1 MALIHL
7 SLYSDTLMMD
17 TSVTVIFP
25 QDCQRIPDNRKSL
38 FKGPYKVL
46 YLLHGLKQDE
56 TSWIRMSSIER
67 YVSQLPLVVV
77 MPSVHRSFYTDQV
90 RGFPY
95 FSYVA
100 DELPRIMKEMFN
112 ISDRRED
119 TFVAGLSMGGYGA
132 FKLALSRPEQYGY
145 AASLSGALDLVGLRS
160 QQEDTSNDAEM
171 ENTFG
176 DLDRVEGSGHDLFA
190 LAKDVG
196 TLKPELFMS
205 CGTEDFVYEGNVH
218 FHETFSE
225 TLPIT
230 YHEESGDHSW
240 QYWDRNIKRVLFWLP
255 IIPESNR
262 NNLCC

>member
-17 TSVTVIFP
+17 SSVSIIYP
-25 QDCQRIPDNRKSL
+25 QNCQRVLDDRKPF

-46 YLLHGLKQDE
+46 YLLHGLKQNE

-67 YVSQLPLVVV
+67 YVSQLPLLVV
-77 MPSVHRSFYTDQV
+77 MPSVHRSFYTDQA

-95 FSYVA
+95 FTYVA
-100 DELPRIMKEMFN
+100 DELPALMHDMFN
-112 ISDRRED
+112 ISAKRED

-132 FKLALSRPEQYGY
+132 FKLALTRPEQYGY

-160 QQEDTSNDAEM
+160 QQDDNTNEEEM

-176 DLDRVEGSGHDLFA
+176 DLDGVEGSEHDLFA
-190 LAKDVG
+190 LAQG
-196 TLKPELFMS
+196 LEAEIPELFMS
-205 CGTEDFVYEGNVH
+205 CGTEDFLYEGNVR
-218 FHETFSE
+218 FRDAFKN

-230 YHEESGDHSW
+230 YHQESGAHTWS
-240 QYWDRNIKRVLFWLP
+240 YWDRNIQRVLDWLP
-255 IIPESNR
+255 IIPEEQYQ
-262 NNLCC
+262 

>member
-17 TSVTVIFP
+17 TSVTIIFP
-25 QDCQRIPDNRKSL
+25 QDCERVLEERKSL

-46 YLLHGLKQDE
+46 YLLHGLKQNE
-56 TSWIRMSSIER
+56 TSWTRMSSIER

-95 FSYVA
+95 FTYVA
-100 DELPRIMKEMFN
+100 DELPRLMKEMFN
-112 ISDRRED
+112 ISSKRED

-160 QQEDTSNDAEM
+160 QMGDPSAEAEM

-176 DLDRVEGSGHDLFA
+176 DLDRVEGSDNDLFA
-190 LAKDVG
+190 LAG
-196 TLKPELFMS
+196 NLKEVTPDLFMS
-205 CGTEDFVYEGNVH
+205 CGTEDYLYEGNIR
-218 FHETFSE
+218 FRDAFSK
-225 TLPIT
+225 TLDIT
-230 YHEESGDHSW
+230 YHEESGAHTW
-240 QYWDRNIKRVLFWLP
+240 PYWDRNIQRVLDWLP
-255 IIPESNR
+255 LLPKEWP
-262 NNLCC
+262 

>member
-17 TSVTVIFP
+17 SSVSIIFP
-25 QDCQRIPDNRKSL
+25 QNCNRIAHDRRPL

-56 TSWIRMSSIER
+56 TSWTRMSSIER

-95 FSYVA
+95 FTYVA
-100 DELPRIMKEMFN
+100 DELPRLMGEFFN
-112 ISDRRED
+112 ISSKRED

-132 FKLALSRPEQYGY
+132 FKLALTRPEQYGY
-145 AASLSGALDLVGLRS
+145 AASLSGALDLVGLRA
-160 QQEDTSNDAEM
+160 QQEDNSNDAEM

-176 DLDRVEGSGHDLFA
+176 ALDKVEGSEHDLFA
-190 LAKDVG
+190 LARAIGD
-196 TLKPELFMS
+196 TKPELFMS
-205 CGTEDFVYEGNVH
+205 CGTEDFLYEGNKR
-218 FHETFSE
+218 FRDTFSQV
-225 TLPIT
+225 LPIT
-230 YHEESGDHSW
+230 YHEEGGAHTW
-240 QYWDRNIKRVLFWLP
+240 PYWDRNIQRVLDWLP
-255 IIPESNR
+255 IIEDAQ
-262 NNLCC
+262 

>member
-1 MALIHL
+1 MALLHL
-7 SLYSDTLMMD
+7 SLFSDTLMMD
-17 TSVTVIFP
+17 TSVTIIFP
-25 QDCQRIPDNRKSL
+25 QNCGRIREDRRP
-38 FKGPYKVL
+38 FFTGPYKVL
-46 YLLHGLKQDE
+46 YLLHGLKQNE

-100 DELPRIMKEMFN
+100 DELPRLMKDMFN
-112 ISDRRED
+112 ISANRED

-160 QQEDTSNDAEM
+160 QQEDTSNEAEM

-176 DLDRVEGSGHDLFA
+176 DLDRVEGSEHDLFA
-190 LAKDVG
+190 LAG
-196 TLKPELFMS
+196 NLKGPKPKLFMS
-205 CGTEDFVYEGNVH
+205 CGTEDFLYKGNIK
-218 FHETFSE
+218 FRDTFSPF
-225 TLPIT
+225 LPLT
-230 YHEESGDHSW
+230 YHEESGVHTW
-240 QYWDRNIKRVLFWLP
+240 PYWDRNIQRVLSLT
-255 IIPESNR
+255 IES
-262 NNLCC
+262 LSGL